1 MVVSR
6 HSKREKG
13 TVPVDAR
20 HSKMSL
26 LKLPSVGEGEDT
38 GSQEVV
44 SVVSA
49 EFDEYCRRCS
59 CFTSCTNPWN
69 RIFKFP
75 SFKTLGRM
83 GTSFVMSGIVNWTSF
98 GQWYSRQPL
107 TNHE

>member
-38 GSQEVV
+38 GSQEVF

-59 CFTSCTNPWN
+59 CFASCTNPWN

-107 TNHE
+107 TN

>member
-38 GSQEVV
+38 GSQEVF

-49 EFDEYCRRCS
+49 EFDEY
-59 CFTSCTNPWN
+59 
-69 RIFKFP
+69 
-75 SFKTLGRM
+75 
-83 GTSFVMSGIVNWTSF
+83 
-98 GQWYSRQPL
+98 
-107 TNHE
+107 